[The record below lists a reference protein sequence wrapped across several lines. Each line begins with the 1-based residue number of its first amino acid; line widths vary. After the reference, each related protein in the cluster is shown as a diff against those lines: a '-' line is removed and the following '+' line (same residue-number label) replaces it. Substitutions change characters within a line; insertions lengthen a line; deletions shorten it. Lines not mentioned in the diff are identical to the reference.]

1 MEVALAAGGDLLG
14 DVIDWGWGALQDLWT
29 QAPEIAKEALVDAG
43 AQTITDFVTGGIGE
57 LVNWVTAG
65 IEDIAWIPDWV
76 KYAFDTFAGNVGE
89 ALGNIA
95 TAQIAMAR
103 GGALEILGVTN
114 AQELYMNDLQD
125 SIATTFDAIITR
137 IETEA
142 IIEEESAIETI
153 DIFFD
158 YANQTVDITSR
169 EVEQY
174 FRQAQTLPAAKWKE
188 LTDLAS
194 GQLQATRDALRESE
208 KAARELASRDLV
220 GASVFLAEMSL
231 KYPER
236 YMNDIQETI
245 IIPIANAE
253 AMSWAFS
260 EALKID
266 PEDVIVQLEAQF
278 VAMLRLAAKMGSDPT
293 ALEIHKK
300 PFE

>member
-43 AQTITDFVTGGIGE
+43 AQTITDFTTGAIGE
-57 LVNWVTAG
+57 LVTWVTGG

-76 KYAFDTFAGNVGE
+76 KSAFDTFAYNVGD

-95 TAQIAMAR
+95 TAQISMAR

-114 AQELYMNDLQD
+114 AQELYMTELQN
-125 SIATTFDAIITR
+125 SISTTFDAIITR
-137 IETEA
+137 IQTEG

-153 DIFFD
+153 DIYFD
-158 YANQTVDITSR
+158 YANQTIDITSR
-169 EVEQY
+169 EVEQF

-194 GQLQATRDALRESE
+194 SQLRATREALQESE
-208 KAARELASRDLV
+208 KVARELADRDLV

-245 IIPIANAE
+245 IIPIANAQ
-253 AMSWAFS
+253 AFQWALS
-260 EALKID
+260 NVDPITREALKDTII
-266 PEDVIVQLEAQF
+266 ETMIVQNEVAVEMAEQNRF
-278 VAMLRLAAKMGSDPT
+278 VPKPT
-293 ALEIHKK
+293 
-300 PFE
+300 P